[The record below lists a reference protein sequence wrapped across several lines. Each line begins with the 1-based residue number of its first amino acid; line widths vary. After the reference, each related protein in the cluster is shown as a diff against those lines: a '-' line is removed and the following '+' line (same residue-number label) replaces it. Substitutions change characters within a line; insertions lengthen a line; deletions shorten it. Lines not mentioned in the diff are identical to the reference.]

1 MLEQIDMPQ
10 DDATIMYE
18 DNRGALMM
26 ANAGQPTKRTW
37 HIAIKEF
44 ALLDWVERDLLI
56 LETIA
61 TADNIADSLTKAVGK
76 ILFDCHF
83 DIIMGWIIPLYA
95 RKLMPIELLKEYDSL
110 IEKIT
115 GPVLCRLAWSLA
127 HGCSCD
133 HGGVF
138 YVHGT

>member
-1 MLEQIDMPQ
+1 MLKQIDMPQ
-10 DDATIMYE
+10 DEATIMYE

-61 TADNIADSLTKAVGK
+61 NADNIADSLTKAVGK
-76 ILFDCHF
+76 IL
-83 DIIMGWIIPLYA
+83 
-95 RKLMPIELLKEYDSL
+95 L
-110 IEKIT
+110 IVTLI
-115 GPVLCRLAWSLA
+115 S
-127 HGCSCD
+127 
-133 HGGVF
+133 
-138 YVHGT
+138 